1 MGEDTVF
8 AQFRENKYE
17 IFDWG
22 FQGVNVT
29 LLENLIRNPES
40 KSVGSILLF
49 KVCVLQLY
57 HAVLIITF
65 LIPTVVMFAKQV
77 KMVPQCCLSF

>member
-1 MGEDTVF
+1 MSEDTVF
-8 AQFRENKYE
+8 AQLRENKYE

-22 FQGVNVT
+22 FQGVNAT

-40 KSVGSILLF
+40 KSIGPFLLF

-57 HAVLIITF
+57 HTVLIITF

-77 KMVPQCCLSF
+77 GMVPQCCLSF